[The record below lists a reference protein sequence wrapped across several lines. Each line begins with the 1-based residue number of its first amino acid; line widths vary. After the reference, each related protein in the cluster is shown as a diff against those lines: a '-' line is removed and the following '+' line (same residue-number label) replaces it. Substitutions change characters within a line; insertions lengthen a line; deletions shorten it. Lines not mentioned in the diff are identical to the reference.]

1 MLQATSQLGGV
12 AVWLTYAVAWM
23 GVFGALADDPAD
35 SRLCALTVYFERLA
49 CQHATIS
56 RPFFR
61 RSERIAVWT
70 DPLSRTAQSGKL
82 LPLLRDP
89 LGIRVAGA
97 GGGRTGFGIEN
108 KE

>member
-1 MLQATSQLGGV
+1 MCPNRFILSDLLANMRLSPVHSSDGV
-12 AVWLTYAVAWM
+12 KELL
-23 GVFGALADDPAD
+23 FG
-35 SRLCALTVYFERLA
+35 
-49 CQHATIS
+49 
-56 RPFFR
+56 
-61 RSERIAVWT
+61 T